1 MPWNPH
7 TYSQFKDIRYQ
18 PFFDLAG
25 LISPE
30 NLKNC
35 VDVGCGT
42 GEQTAILSGKFES
55 AKFLGI
61 DSSEEMLR
69 ESIRFE
75 KANLHFKLTTIE
87 EFVQSVSK
95 WDLIF
100 SNAALQWCDNHAE
113 LFPKLMAKL
122 NSGGQFAVQMPF
134 QRENILNNILLET
147 VSEKPFI
154 DLLEGFIQN
163 SPILRIDDYAKLLFD
178 NGLKDLSISLK
189 VYPIVARSE
198 TDLYDFISGSALIPY
213 MERLDDEGQKLLAA
227 AFMRRIQA
235 YFGSFPSI
243 YPFKRIL
250 LYGVCE

>member
-1 MPWNPH
+1 
-7 TYSQFKDIRYQ
+7 
-18 PFFDLAG
+18 
-25 LISPE
+25 
-30 NLKNC
+30 
-35 VDVGCGT
+35 
-42 GEQTAILSGKFES
+42 
-55 AKFLGI
+55 
-61 DSSEEMLR
+61 
-69 ESIRFE
+69 
-75 KANLHFKLTTIE
+75 
-87 EFVQSVSK
+87 
-95 WDLIF
+95 
-100 SNAALQWCDNHAE
+100 
-113 LFPKLMAKL
+113 
-122 NSGGQFAVQMPF
+122 
-134 QRENILNNILLET
+134 ENILNNILLET